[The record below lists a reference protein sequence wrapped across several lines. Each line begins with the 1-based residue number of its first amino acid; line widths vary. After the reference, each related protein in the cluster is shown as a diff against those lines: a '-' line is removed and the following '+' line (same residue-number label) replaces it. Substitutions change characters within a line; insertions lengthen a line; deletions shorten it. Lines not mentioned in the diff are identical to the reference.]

1 MATSAISAAS
11 SLSGT
16 AVSKLSV
23 EDLMRVLLTELTY
36 QDPLKPVDNKDFM
49 AQIAQFTAL
58 DATQQLNTNI
68 EQLLSVQSMNQSVG
82 LLGKTVSVTTSDGSS
97 VKGKVSAITMSGGQP
112 QLSVTTGTDGSGQTL
127 TGISLSQVET
137 VQP

>member
-1 MATSAISAAS
+1 MATSPISAAG

-16 AVSKLSV
+16 AVSKLTV

-36 QDPLKPVDNKDFM
+36 QDPLKPVDNKEFM

-68 EQLLSVQSMNQSVG
+68 EQMLSLQSMNQSVG
-82 LLGKTVSVTTSDGSS
+82 LLGKTVAVTTNGVS
-97 VKGKVSAITMSGGQP
+97 VKGKVSAITMSSGQP
-112 QLSVTTGTDGSGQTL
+112 QLSITTGTDGSGQTL
-127 TGISLSQVET
+127 TGISLSQLET

>member
-1 MATSAISAAS
+1 MATSPISAAG

-16 AVSKLSV
+16 AVSKLTV

-36 QDPLKPVDNKDFM
+36 QDPLKPVDNKEFM

-68 EQLLSVQSMNQSVG
+68 EQMLSLQSMNQSVG
-82 LLGKTVSVTTSDGSS
+82 LLGKTVAVTTNGVS
-97 VKGKVSAITMSGGQP
+97 VKGKVSAITMSSGQP
-112 QLSVTTGTDGSGQTL
+112 QLSITTGTDGSGQTF
-127 TGISLSQVET
+127 TGISLSQLET